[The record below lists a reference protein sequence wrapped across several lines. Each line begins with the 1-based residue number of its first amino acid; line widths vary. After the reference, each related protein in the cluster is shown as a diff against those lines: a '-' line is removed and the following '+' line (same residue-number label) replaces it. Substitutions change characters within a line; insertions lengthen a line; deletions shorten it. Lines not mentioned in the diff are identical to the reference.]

1 MSNISFNDIF
11 SPMSADD
18 VLITKEKSTKVDF
31 YKPTPPPNGVYS
43 AAIRFIRNP
52 QDKSKSVIEKWRA
65 YMENPA
71 NGQKRYVDCPSSI
84 GQESIIQK
92 TWAKLFYSKNQAD
105 KNLASAFSRRQ
116 QFYSIIQI
124 IDDPQHPEMN
134 GKLMPFQYGIKIYN
148 KIQKALKPEGKYEQK
163 KEVFDLFDGYIF
175 NLKVKIVSDYNNY
188 DDSEFGNI
196 AVPIHVDGKA
206 MEKTEQ
212 DFEKIVQFLKTD
224 APDMSIFEF
233 KPWGQD
239 TTDFVNDVIRNTI
252 PGETGRA
259 LSQVQSR
266 TNTSNTTVRS
276 SVNNFDS
283 ELVNIINVKSNPS
296 VSTVAS
302 TSATSDASIS
312 EDELMSLLD
321 N

>member
-1 MSNISFNDIF
+1 MSSISFNDIF
-11 SPMSADD
+11 SPMTADD
-18 VLITKEKSTKVDF
+18 VLVTKEKTNKVDF
-31 YKPTPPPNGVYS
+31 YKPVPPPNGVYS

-65 YMENPA
+65 YMENPV

-84 GQESIIQK
+84 GEESIIQK
-92 TWAKLFYSKNQAD
+92 TWAKLYYSKNQAD

-124 IDDPQHPEMN
+124 IDDPQHPELN

-196 AVPIHVDGKA
+196 AVPIHVDGKP
-206 MEKTEQ
+206 MEKNEQ
-212 DFEKIVQFLKTD
+212 DFEKIVNFLKTN
-224 APDMSIFEF
+224 APDMTPFEF
-233 KPWGQD
+233 KPWNQE
-239 TTDFVNDVIRNTI
+239 TTDFVNEVIRNTVS
-252 PGETGRA
+252 GETGRVLA
-259 LSQVQSR
+259 NLQGQSK
-266 TNTSNTTVRS
+266 SNNKPSVAS
-276 SVNNFDS
+276 SVNSFDS
-283 ELVNIINVKSNPS
+283 ELDSIIGN
-296 VSTVAS
+296 S
-302 TSATSDASIS
+302 TSSTQSSNHSAAASDSSIT
-312 EDELMSLLD
+312 EDELMDLIG